1 MNLKESIHFIMR
13 FFYYNLGSILVTMIE
28 MKSNS
33 NNINYY
39 DKSSLTDD
47 ESTLLGKVVV
57 STRNIQIAFIHSK
70 IMAFIFLLHK
80 IKKLTQT
87 V

>member
-1 MNLKESIHFIMR
+1 MR
-13 FFYYNLGSILVTMIE
+13 FFYYNLGSILVTMVE

-47 ESTLLGKVVV
+47 ENTLLGKVVV
-57 STRNIQIAFIHSK
+57 STKKYSNSIYSQQDIGIHTF
-70 IMAFIFLLHK
+70 AP
-80 IKKLTQT
+80 
-87 V
+87 

>member
-1 MNLKESIHFIMR
+1 MR
-13 FFYYNLGSILVTMIE
+13 FFYYNLGSILVTTVE

-47 ESTLLGKVVV
+47 ENTLLGKVVV
-57 STRNIQIAFIHSK
+57 STKNIQIAFIHSK
-70 IMAFIFLLHK
+70 IMAFILLLHK
-80 IKKLTQT
+80 IKKLT
-87 V
+87 

>member
-1 MNLKESIHFIMR
+1 MR
-13 FFYYNLGSILVTMIE
+13 FFYYNLGSILVTMVE

-47 ESTLLGKVVV
+47 ENTLLGKVVV
-57 STRNIQIAFIHSK
+57 STKKYSNSIYPQQDIGIHSF
-70 IMAFIFLLHK
+70 AP
-80 IKKLTQT
+80 
-87 V
+87 